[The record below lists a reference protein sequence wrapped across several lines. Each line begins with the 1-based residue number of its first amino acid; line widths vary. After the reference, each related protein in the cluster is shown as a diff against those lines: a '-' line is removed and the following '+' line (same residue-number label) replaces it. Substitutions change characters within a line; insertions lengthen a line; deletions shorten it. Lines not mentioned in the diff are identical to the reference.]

1 VLPSKAPTTPNT
13 TKATLASHHNNHRH
27 PHHRLPY
34 KAAANSGST
43 APVAKAKAD
52 AATACTGLVLKCL
65 LFKLAETVV
74 DFVLCFLRIVS
85 VVGSSGIK
93 WFAPPMG
100 VLKFNVDRAAHWKPG
115 LLIVMEF
122 YVTTGEILAL
132 FSGLLGSLDSN
143 EAELR
148 SIIKALQM
156 VIDSRWSAAYRFIIE
171 SDSQAAISWCCSSTD
186 RLWK

>member
-1 VLPSKAPTTPNT
+1 MIGTNQLGVLPSKAPTTPIT

-27 PHHRLPY
+27 PHRRLPY

-43 APVAKAKAD
+43 TPIAKAKAD

-85 VVGSSGIK
+85 VS
-93 WFAPPMG
+93 APG
-100 VLKFNVDRAAHWKPG
+100 VVING
-115 LLIVMEF
+115 LLLQWVCLNLMLIERHIGNRGLLVVMEF

-148 SIIKALQM
+148 SIIKAL
-156 VIDSRWSAAYRFIIE
+156 IADGYRF
-171 SDSQAAISWCCSSTD
+171 
-186 RLWK
+186 

>member
-1 VLPSKAPTTPNT
+1 MIGTNQLGVLPCKPPTTPIT

-43 APVAKAKAD
+43 TPIAKAKAD
-52 AATACTGLVLKCL
+52 AATAMLKCL
-65 LFKLAETVV
+65 RLKLAETVV

-85 VVGSSGIK
+85 VVGSSGTK

-115 LLIVMEF
+115 PAGCNGVLCDQ
-122 YVTTGEILAL
+122 TGEILAL

-148 SIIKALQM
+148 
-156 VIDSRWSAAYRFIIE
+156 
-171 SDSQAAISWCCSSTD
+171 
-186 RLWK
+186 